1 MKLGLSKLIK
11 MRSVTINKIKKIT
24 NIYLL
29 QKVSK

>member
-1 MKLGLSKLIK
+1 MKVTLSKLIK
-11 MRSVTINKIKKIT
+11 MRSLTINKIKNIT